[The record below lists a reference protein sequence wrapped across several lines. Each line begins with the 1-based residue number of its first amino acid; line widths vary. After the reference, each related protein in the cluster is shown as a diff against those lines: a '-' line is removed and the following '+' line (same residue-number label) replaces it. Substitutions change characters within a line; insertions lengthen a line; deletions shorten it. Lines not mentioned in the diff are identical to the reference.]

1 MAVEEIAVHELSVAL
16 SLVEVA
22 EEAAR
27 RAEAERVTVVRLEL
41 GTLSGVHAD
50 ALRFGYEVAVR
61 GTLLEGSDLV
71 IDSVPAAIACHVC
84 GETSEVEALWPFQ
97 CPRCGAPCANL
108 VRGKE
113 LQILDLEIEP

>member
-1 MAVEEIAVHELSVAL
+1 MHELSVAL

-22 EEAAR
+22 ETAAR
-27 RAEAERVTVVRLEL
+27 RADAERVTVVRLEL

-61 GTLLEGSDLV
+61 GTLLEGSEL
-71 IDSVPAAIACHVC
+71 IIEEVPATVSCHAC
-84 GETSEVEALWPFQ
+84 GETSEIEGPWLLQ
-97 CPRCGAPCANL
+97 CPHCEAPCGNL

>member
-1 MAVEEIAVHELSVAL
+1 MHELSIAL

-27 RAEAERVTVVRLEL
+27 KAEAERVTTVRLEI
-41 GTLSGVHAD
+41 GKLSGVHAD

-61 GTLLEGSDLV
+61 GTLLEGSELV
-71 IDSVPAAIACHVC
+71 IEEIAAAVACPAC
-84 GETSEVEALWPFQ
+84 GETSEVEALWPLL
-97 CPRCGAPCANL
+97 CPRCEEPCASL

-113 LQILDLEIEP
+113 LHILDLEVEP